1 MRKEE
6 GRKRENGEKQI
17 IGLSAD
23 EGEERKKK
31 KKNKNRTEEIV
42 FRWSAK
48 HLHPYRI
55 MYNFAL
61 FLPYNH
67 IAMCQFQPPYH

>member
-31 KKNKNRTEEIV
+31 KNRTEEIV
-42 FRWSAK
+42 FR
-48 HLHPYRI
+48 
-55 MYNFAL
+55 
-61 FLPYNH
+61 
-67 IAMCQFQPPYH
+67 

>member
-42 FRWSAK
+42 FR
-48 HLHPYRI
+48 
-55 MYNFAL
+55 
-61 FLPYNH
+61 
-67 IAMCQFQPPYH
+67 